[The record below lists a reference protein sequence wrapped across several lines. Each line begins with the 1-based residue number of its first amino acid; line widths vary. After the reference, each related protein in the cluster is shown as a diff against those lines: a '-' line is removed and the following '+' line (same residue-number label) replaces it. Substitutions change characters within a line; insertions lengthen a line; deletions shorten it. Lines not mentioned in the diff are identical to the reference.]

1 MEGQFIDER
10 GGIMKRYLVLEDGN
24 IYPGQAFGAKTAAVG
39 ELVFSTGM
47 SGYQESI
54 TDQSYNGEILM
65 FTFPLIGN
73 YGINRDDYESITPTC
88 KGVVVHELA
97 RRANNWR
104 MDLSLDEY
112 LTENGIPGIQG
123 VDTRAVTRHIRAKGA
138 LKATIVDEVTEN
150 TVKDLQNTELPTNQI
165 AQSTTPSAYPVP
177 THGRKVVLVDYGL
190 KHSILR
196 ELSDRDCNL
205 MVLPADAT
213 AEQVLAQ
220 DPDGVMLTN
229 GPGNPKSVPATLDMI
244 REVEKHVPL
253 FGICMGHQLFALAN
267 GADTYKMKFGHRGFN
282 HPVRDL
288 TTGRIDFTSQNHGY
302 AVDRDSLGA
311 TQLEVTHEEIN
322 DKTVEGLRHKIYPAF
337 SVQYHPDAAPGPH
350 DADYLFD
357 RFMKLIDENKAKG
370 TITNAEKN

>member
-1 MEGQFIDER
+1 
-10 GGIMKRYLVLEDGN
+10 
-24 IYPGQAFGAKTAAVG
+24 
-39 ELVFSTGM
+39 
-47 SGYQESI
+47 
-54 TDQSYNGEILM
+54 
-65 FTFPLIGN
+65 
-73 YGINRDDYESITPTC
+73 
-88 KGVVVHELA
+88 
-97 RRANNWR
+97 

-112 LTENGIPGIQG
+112 LKESGIPGIQG

-165 AQSTTPSAYPVP
+165 AQSTTKSAYPVP
-177 THGRKVVLVDYGL
+177 THGRKVVLIDYGL

-196 ELSDRDCNL
+196 ELADRHCNL

-213 AEQVLAQ
+213 AEQVLEQ

-267 GADTYKMKFGHRGFN
+267 GADTFKMKFGHRGFN

-302 AVDRDSLGA
+302 AVDRNSLDG
-311 TQLEVTHEEIN
+311 TDLEVTHEEIN
-322 DKTVEGLRHKIYPAF
+322 DNTVEGLRHKIYPAF

-370 TITNAEKN
+370 TITNGQKN